1 MSLLSDRQREDLH
14 RSMLEYLYAN
24 NFSAAYQAFKADAG
38 TDYTPDPKA
47 KYAGLLEKKWT
58 SVIRLQK
65 KIIDLENRNA
75 ALQEELSLS
84 PAKRAAMQSDWVPRA
99 PAAHVLTGHRAAV
112 TRIAFHP
119 QYSIL
124 ASASEDA
131 TVKIWDWETG
141 EFERTLKGHT
151 KSVVDVDFDHKGLLL
166 VTCSNDLFIKIWDSS
181 NEWKNTKTFPGHEHS
196 VSTVRFLP
204 GGQHIVSASRDRTI
218 RIFDIATTHLIRT
231 ISGHTEWVRYAVPSD
246 DGRYIISGSKD
257 QTVRLWDPKTGEQ
270 KMEMRGH
277 DNDVEVVV
285 FAPIVAYAAIRELAG
300 IPNTAGNKRPGLYAA
315 SGARDKTIKIWDTQN
330 GQLLKNLAGHD
341 NWVRALAF
349 HPSGKYLLSASDDKT
364 IRVWELSTGRCMK
377 TVEAHGHFIQTLA
390 WGRQLLS
397 SAGGDSG
404 TNGADAGPSS
414 AAPESEK
421 LVNVVATGSVDQTIK
436 IWLP

>member
-1 MSLLSDRQREDLH
+1 
-14 RSMLEYLYAN
+14 MLEYLYAN
-24 NFSAAYQAFKADAG
+24 NFTAAYHAFKKDAG
-38 TDYTPDPKA
+38 IEYNPDPKA

-65 KIIDLENRNA
+65 KIMDLENRNA

-112 TRIAFHP
+112 TRVAFHP
-119 QYSIL
+119 QYSVL

-151 KSVVDVDFDHKGLLL
+151 KSVVDVDFDHKGHLL
-166 VTCSNDLFIKIWDSS
+166 VTCSNDLFIKIWDSQ

-204 GGQHIVSASRDRTI
+204 GDQHIVSASRDRTI
-218 RIFDIATTHLIRT
+218 RIFDVATTHLIRT
-231 ISGHTEWVRYAVPSD
+231 IIGHTEWVRYAVPSD

-257 QTVRLWDPKTGEQ
+257 QTVRLWDHQTGEQ

-285 FAPIVAYAAIRELAG
+285 FAPISAYAAIRDLAG
-300 IPNTAGNKRPGLYAA
+300 IPNTDRNKRHGLYAA
-315 SGARDKTIKIWDTQN
+315 SGSRDKTIKIWDTQS
-330 GQLLKNLAGHD
+330 GQMLKNLPGHD

-349 HPSGKYLLSASDDKT
+349 HPSGKYLLSSSDDKT

-377 TVEAHGHFIQTLA
+377 TVEAHGHFVQTLA
-390 WGRQLLS
+390 WGRQIASS
-397 SAGGDSG
+397 SAGH
-404 TNGADAGPSS
+404 TNANGAEAGPSS
-414 AAPESEK
+414 SSPEAEK